1 MQGEIEALAPPT
13 PVRILGVNEANVGT
27 GDFFVAGKTLP
38 WLQDTPA
45 VNAWGLWGV
54 TFRDV
59 VVLDAENKQV
69 AVYNVTVHPLSDPVN
84 YEELKAIL
92 LAAANQ

>member
-1 MQGEIEALAPPT
+1 MQGEIDAQNPQI

-27 GDFFVAGKTLP
+27 GDFFVAGRTLP

-59 VVLDAENKQV
+59 VVLDGENKQI
-69 AVYNVTVHPLSDPVN
+69 AVYNVTAHPLSDPVN
-84 YEELKAIL
+84 YNELKTIL
-92 LAAANQ
+92 LNAASQ

>member
-1 MQGEIEALAPPT
+1 MQGEINAQSPAI
-13 PVRILGVNEANVGT
+13 PVHILGVNEANVGT
-27 GDFFVAGKTLP
+27 GDFFVAGRTLP

-45 VNAWGLWGV
+45 VNAWGLWNV

-59 VVLDAENKQV
+59 VVLDSENKQV
-69 AVYNVTVHPLSDPVN
+69 AVYNVTVHNLADPIN

>member
-1 MQGEIEALAPPT
+1 MQGEINAQNPPT
-13 PVRILGVNEANVGT
+13 EVRILGVNEANVGT
-27 GDFFVAGKTLP
+27 GDFFVNGRTIP

-59 VVLDAENKQV
+59 VVLDGENKPV
-69 AVYNVTVHPLSDPVN
+69 AVYNVTTHNLADAAN
-84 YEELKAIL
+84 YNELKAIL
-92 LAAANQ
+92 LGAASQ